1 MNDAGSTHE
10 GELHAFGLTAPARRA
25 KPKAL
30 FRGFVALGLLGLA
43 LGLAGC
49 STPGPSHAYLYS
61 PALGP
66 TIRDINPLDGA
77 ESSNVVAFV
86 DGGEQVLGLAYEP
99 YTDHLYI
106 RIFPGNRIRVIDRPA
121 GKVKREIHVPSL
133 PLGGHDFA
141 IRSVDRHFFF
151 TDPTAPALIEVD
163 LAGNLEGYIKLE
175 GLDQPVW
182 GVAHDQVS
190 GELLILA
197 SETTDRIRRHGTDGA
212 LRSELK
218 LERAVRGLSLAYDP
232 VERLSFAS
240 LDDGS
245 AIGVFDDRGRLVRSL
260 PRPDP
265 SRETFI
271 GIGPRSLLRLF

>member
-1 MNDAGSTHE
+1 M
-10 GELHAFGLTAPARRA
+10 
-25 KPKAL
+25 
-30 FRGFVALGLLGLA
+30 ALGLG
-43 LGLAGC
+43 GC

-66 TIRDINPLDGA
+66 TIRDINPLDGS
-77 ESSNVVAFV
+77 ESSKVVAFV
-86 DGGEQVLGLAYEP
+86 HGGERALGLAYEP
-99 YTDHLYI
+99 YTDHLFI

-133 PLGGHDFA
+133 PLGGRDFA
-141 IRSVDRHFFF
+141 IRSIDRHFFF
-151 TDPTAPALIEVD
+151 TDPTAPAIIEID

-175 GLDQPVW
+175 GLEQPVW

-232 VERLSFAS
+232 VERLCFAS
-240 LDDGS
+240 LSDGS

-271 GIGPRSLLRLF
+271 AIGPRSLLRLF